1 MKKITAL
8 LLTLVLSA
16 TALWAASIEKPVS
29 WSASIESA
37 DDNGGILVLK
47 GEIKDG
53 WHIYGVEMPSHG
65 NDGGVPDPTLVEFT
79 SGAEAAGPLTCNV
92 EPSVHLDAFMN
103 LNLPWLAGTIELRR
117 PFKATGG
124 SVEGFVRYMP
134 CTEQS
139 CTPPTRFEFTL
150 PFGAEGKPAT
160 DSTENESAPAPEN
173 ISGRQPSAPATVSE
187 WWAPVEVERESASQ
201 SFWAIFI
208 FGFLGGL
215 VALMTPCVWPMI
227 PMTVSFFLKKNK
239 SRRRSIIDA
248 VLYSASI
255 IIIFLALG
263 IVLTLIFGPVEVERE
278 SASQSFWAIFIFG
291 FLGGL
296 VALMTPCVWPMIPM
310 TVSFFLKKNK
320 SRRRSIIDAVLYSAS
335 IIIIFLALGIVL
347 TLIFGPGKLNE
358 IATGAV
364 FNLIFFALLV
374 FFAISFFGAF
384 EITLPSRWSNAVDA
398 RAESTTGILSI
409 FFMAFTLVLVSFSC
423 TGPIIGTLLVE
434 AFSQSNLLGPLAGM
448 GGFALGLALPFGL
461 FAFFPSMLKE
471 LPRSGSWLNTVKV
484 VLGFV
489 ELILSLKFLSVA
501 DLAYGWR
508 ILDREVFIAIWIVL
522 FVLLGIY
529 LLGKLRFSHDSE
541 VKHTSVGRFF
551 MAVASFSFAVY
562 LLPGLWGAPLKAISA
577 FAPPLYTQDF
587 NLYGGTFEEFHD
599 YDKGMAYAQE
609 HGKPVLLD
617 FSGYACVNC
626 RKMEGAVFDNPSVR
640 SIIENDF
647 VMIKLMVDDKAD
659 LEQPMTVTEESQT
672 MRLTTVGEKWAY
684 LQRYKFGINSQP
696 YYVILD
702 NEGTPLE
709 APRVYDENIG
719 AFVAWLENGAS
730 NYKKK

>member
-1 MKKITAL
+1 MRKIAVS
-8 LLTLVLSA
+8 LLTLLLSA
-16 TALWAASIEKPVS
+16 LALCAANIEKPVT
-29 WSASIESA
+29 WSVSIENKTA
-37 DDNGGILVLK
+37 DGGTLLIK
-47 GEIKDG
+47 GDIKEG
-53 WHIYGVEMPSHG
+53 WHIYGIEMPELSK
-65 NDGGVPDPTLVEFT
+65 DAGVPDPTRIEFT
-79 SGAEAAGPLTCNV
+79 SGAQPDGPLSCNV
-92 EPSVHLDAFMN
+92 EPTTHFDAFMN
-103 LNLPWLAGTIELRR
+103 LNLPWLSGSIELRQ
-117 PFKATGG
+117 PFRLTGG
-124 SVEGFVRYMP
+124 SLEGIVRYMA

-139 CTPPTRFEFTL
+139 CIPPARFDFSL
-150 PFGAEGKPAT
+150 PMGERPA
-160 DSTENESAPAPEN
+160 SADTASQAQPEA
-173 ISGRQPSAPATVSE
+173 SPTAKASKASEDYEPSE
-187 WWAPVEVERESASQ
+187 WWAPVEVEREAAAQ

-248 VLYSASI
+248 VVYSGSI
-255 IIIFLALG
+255 ILIFL
-263 IVLTLIFGPVEVERE
+263 I
-278 SASQSFWAIFIFG
+278 
-291 FLGGL
+291 
-296 VALMTPCVWPMIPM
+296 
-310 TVSFFLKKNK
+310 
-320 SRRRSIIDAVLYSAS
+320 
-335 IIIIFLALGIVL
+335 LGIVL

-384 EITLPSRWSNAVDA
+384 EIALPSRWSNAIDEK
-398 RAESTTGILSI
+398 AENTTGILSI

-484 VLGFV
+484 VLGFI

-508 ILDREVFIAIWIVL
+508 ILDREVFLSIWIVL
-522 FVLLGIY
+522 FALLGIY
-529 LLGKLRFSHDSE
+529 LLGKLRFSHDNE

-551 MAVASFSFAVY
+551 LAVASFSFAIY
-562 LLPGLWGAPLKAISA
+562 LVPGLWGAPLKAISA

-599 YDKGMAYAQE
+599 YDEGMAYAQA

-626 RKMEGAVFDNPSVR
+626 RKMEGAVFDNASVR

-647 VMIKLMVDDKAD
+647 VMIKLMVDDKASLD
-659 LEQPMTVTEESQT
+659 RPMTVTEEGQT

-702 NEGTPLE
+702 NAGKPLE

-719 AFVAWLENGAS
+719 AFVGWLENGAA
-730 NYKKK
+730 NYKK